1 MIYFLILG
9 LIIFAAFKVANLLK
23 VPPELKDIPTV
34 PLLTFFRFSLDKRC
48 FRDKV
53 NHYFQSQFNE
63 FGVIRVN
70 ITLIFYNLITYNI

>member
-1 MIYFLILG
+1 MIYYLILG
-9 LIIFAAFKVANLLK
+9 LIIFTAYKIANFVK

-53 NHYFQSQFNE
+53 NCYFQSQFNE
-63 FGVIRVN
+63 FGVIRVK
-70 ITLIFYNLITYNI
+70 